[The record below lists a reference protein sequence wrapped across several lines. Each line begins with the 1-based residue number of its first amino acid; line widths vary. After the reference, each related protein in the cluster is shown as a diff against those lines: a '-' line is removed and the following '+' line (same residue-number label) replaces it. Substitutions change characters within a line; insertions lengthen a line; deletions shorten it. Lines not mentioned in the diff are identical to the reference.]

1 MGKPVLMD
9 FYAEWCGPC
18 HLQSPIID
26 KRKQKMGAQVEIRK
40 IDVGTDSEQ
49 TRRYAARYD
58 IQFVPTLVIE
68 KDGALI
74 RKLVGVQSLETLES
88 ILKPLIDQ

>member
-1 MGKPVLMD
+1 MGD
-9 FYAEWCGPC
+9 
-18 HLQSPIID
+18 
-26 KRKQKMGAQVEIRK
+26 QVEIRK